1 MFQFSSDPQSFLDLF
16 QKSSRSGSIL
26 HEPFSIWLRR
36 LPATSCIQSSKVF
49 PGKEPIEELVSWHC
63 AWARCHCHVA
73 TRTSAVTGNRS
84 GLVKRFHGARQSRIL
99 AGDPLAG
106 WKKKTDKLF
115 VPRLRSTNSLS
126 LFFFHPA
133 RGSPARILDCCANLA
148 ALASASLL
156 QSNSSDWWLAVL
168 TSASFCRNS

>member
-1 MFQFSSDPQSFLDLF
+1 MNLSVSGCVVCQQLQPVFQGI
-16 QKSSRSGSIL
+16 SRQGTNWRTHKL
-26 HEPFSIWLRR
+26 ALCLR
-36 LPATSCIQSSKVF
+36 C
-49 PGKEPIEELVSWHC
+49 C
-63 AWARCHCHVA
+63 CHIA

-106 WKKKTDKLF
+106 WKKKRDKLF

-133 RGSPARILDCCANLA
+133 RGPPARILDCCANLA

-168 TSASFCRNS
+168 ASTSFCRNS